1 MTRPT
6 TETTPTPAAAW
17 PPAVVTVNWN
27 LAGETVPCVASAGRG
42 RGPGATTS
50 WTTVRRTTPGNHAA
64 PPSTRVRIIES
75 ATNLAL
81 PAATTWAFSRRWTTA
96 AWVLLINND
105 YRIAPDFLARFAA
118 GHGRPSRLALIS
130 PLILYHDEP
139 DRIWSLGDYRI
150 PGTLFTR
157 HILRNRTVPADPL
170 PFMPVDFQRLRH
182 PGARRCLRPHRAAG

>member
-27 LAGETVPCVASAGRG
+27 LAGRPCLAWRQRDAGADPARLRRGQRFDGRLPATMRRRPRHACASSRVRPIWLCRRQQPGHSAGVG
-42 RGPGATTS
+42 RRRHGCCSSTTI
-50 WTTVRRTTPGNHAA
+50 TA
-64 PPSTRVRIIES
+64 
-75 ATNLAL
+75 
-81 PAATTWAFSRRWTTA
+81 SR
-96 AWVLLINND
+96 
-105 YRIAPDFLARFAA
+105 PDFLARFAA